1 MHMTCSFRFKQ
12 NGSLLPCKAADTV
25 NMPAWRRV
33 CLHSFHPAFDVS
45 GWSYVQLQGRA
56 TGDTHPFGLQ
66 VAQSGLKVMA
76 RLGPIRQ

>member
-1 MHMTCSFRFKQ
+1 
-12 NGSLLPCKAADTV
+12 
-25 NMPAWRRV
+25 MPAWRRV